1 MIKGLM
7 KTSLVTPILLALLFV
22 TAGQAFSQIDTA
34 PLYHIVAKHSGKCL
48 EVSGAATGNGVQ
60 VIQSDC
66 NETGQNQQWAFT
78 RVEDGYYKILAKHSG
93 KSLDVSGGPYLV
105 HNGIDVKTWDYH
117 GGSNQMWRLIR
128 VEPGFYE
135 LRARHSGRSLYID
148 GGSGAINNGARAQQ
162 WDYTGEDNQKFGLIA
177 LGARPPC
184 AFTDSLTSTFTG
196 RAVLTTNNPN
206 APEPF
211 PSNLNLT
218 VKFTNCRRNVDIV
231 TFPAIVNSFNTPLG
245 PNTSTVTM
253 TQGGSGPFNP
263 SNGNMVLSMTL
274 GFENTIRLFGN
285 STLPLT
291 LTTEGNGTN
300 GNITLSGTGTFMG
313 GGLGGYQGTL
323 TITNGSFS
331 PSPR

>member
-1 MIKGLM
+1 M
-7 KTSLVTPILLALLFV
+7 
-22 TAGQAFSQIDTA
+22 
-34 PLYHIVAKHSGKCL
+34 
-48 EVSGAATGNGVQ
+48 
-60 VIQSDC
+60 
-66 NETGQNQQWAFT
+66 
-78 RVEDGYYKILAKHSG
+78 
-93 KSLDVSGGPYLV
+93 
-105 HNGIDVKTWDYH
+105 
-117 GGSNQMWRLIR
+117 
-128 VEPGFYE
+128 EPGFYE

-300 GNITLSGTGTFMG
+300 GNITLDGSSIVHCNNGINMVGTGTG
-313 GGLGGYQGTL
+313 AGTSANVINTVVSHNNGTGLINNAGTSRLGGSTFVANGTAISMTVNNAVKTFGTNNIDGTISGGAMQL
-323 TITNGSFS
+323 TPTQ
-331 PSPR
+331 